1 MVYVGKSIKAR
12 ESLAYLEGSGSY
24 IDDLNPPDTLFLRI
38 IRSPYA
44 NAEIKHLDLLDAKKR
59 CPLVIS
65 SEDIKTVFENWVPVA
80 PYPGSNMVRLPVLAD
95 NAVKFV
101 GQPVAGIISGD
112 RYSAEDMDDFVSVDY
127 EPLTAV
133 TNPIDALKTG
143 SAIVHEKLGTNTC
156 VNATLGSKEIE
167 SVFEDAD
174 KIVEDDMSSHRI
186 MPNPIETRGIL
197 VRWDGSR
204 FNIWISS
211 QGTYRIRSGLA
222 SVLRTPEDNLHVY
235 QTDVGGA
242 FGSKGSTYP
251 EYVMA
256 CYASMILK
264 KPVKWIETRYEH
276 LTATHHARDIRA
288 KVKLAATSSGKIL
301 GLQAQVIAD
310 IGAYAYHLNS
320 SNGPFVG
327 TQLIGPYAIK
337 SARVE
342 VLSVYTNKTPTGP
355 YRGAGRPEAAF
366 FIERMVD
373 LLAAELKIDPVD
385 IRLRNL
391 VRYDEMPYSTPLGIT
406 LDPEDYHAIFRSSLA
421 SYQRYKEWTIAEK
434 RKGRLIGIGLSNYV
448 ELSRLDQGE
457 GASVEIKPDGRI
469 LVITGL
475 GPHGQGHSTILA
487 QLVADELQVEMDRVD
502 VIYGDSDLL
511 PQGNGT
517 FGSRSAAIGGASV
530 IEAARK
536 VRAEMFD
543 KASEL
548 MAVPREGLTF
558 DTNFIQHSH
567 TPLKLKL
574 EDLIRKYGELK
585 AFVFYKSGNIISYG
599 VHIAVAEVDRSSGR
613 VTVIKYKA
621 IDDAGRVLNPLLAE
635 GQVSGGILQGI
646 GQVLHEKMV
655 YDNQGVP
662 LIGSIGDAGVPSSGE
677 AVDIET
683 EFVEQPSNL
692 SHGVRGIGEAGPI
705 GAVPTLI
712 QAIEDAIGKRMRT
725 THAGPESILKLLQG
739 N

>member
-12 ESLAYLEGSGSY
+12 ESLIYLKGIGKF
-24 IDDLNPPDTLFLRI
+24 IDDLNPPGTLFMRV

-44 NAEIKHLDLLDAKKR
+44 NAEIKHLDLLEAKKR
-59 CPLVIS
+59 CSLVIS
-65 SEDIKTVFENWVPVA
+65 SEDIKTAFENWVPVNA
-80 PYPGSNMVRLPVLAD
+80 YPGSKSVRLPVLAEKE
-95 NAVKFV
+95 VKFV
-101 GQPVAGIISGD
+101 GQPVVAIITKD
-112 RYSAEDMDDFVSVDY
+112 RYSAEDIDDLVSVDY
-127 EPLTAV
+127 EPLTPI
-133 TNPIDALKTG
+133 TNPIDALKPG
-143 SAIVHEKLGTNTC
+143 SAIVHEQLGTNTC
-156 VNATLGSKEIE
+156 VNTTLGSNDIE
-167 SVFEDAD
+167 SVFDNAD
-174 KIVEDDMSSHRI
+174 KIVEDEISSHRI

-204 FNIWISS
+204 FNVWISS
-211 QGTYRIRSGLA
+211 QGTFRVRSGLA
-222 SVLRTPEDNLHVY
+222 SVLRVPEEKIHVI

-251 EYVMA
+251 EYVIA
-256 CYASMILK
+256 CYASMVLK

-288 KVKLAATSSGKIL
+288 KVKLAATSAGEIL
-301 GLQAQVIAD
+301 GLQARVIAD

-320 SNGPFVG
+320 SNAPFVG
-327 TQLIGPYAIK
+327 TQLIGPYRIK

-342 VLSVYTNKTPTGP
+342 VFSVYTNKTPTGP

-366 FIERMVD
+366 FIERMID
-373 LLAAELKIDPVD
+373 LLGAELRIDPAD

-391 VRYDEMPYSTPLGIT
+391 VRSDEMPYSTPLGIT
-406 LDPEDYHAIFRSSLA
+406 LDPEDYHAIFKDSLE
-421 SYQRYKEWTIAEK
+421 SYRKYKEWTQTER
-434 RKGRLIGIGLSNYV
+434 RKGRLVGVGLSNYI

-457 GASVEIKPDGRI
+457 GTSVEIKPDGRI

-487 QLVADELQVEMDRVD
+487 QLVADELRVKLDQVD
-502 VIYGDSDLL
+502 VTYGDSDLL

-517 FGSRSAAIGGASV
+517 FGSRSAAIGGASA
-530 IEAARK
+530 IEAARRVK
-536 VRAEMFD
+536 KKMID
-543 KASEL
+543 NASEV
-548 MAVPREGLTF
+548 MDVSREDLVL
-558 DTNFIQHSH
+558 DKNFIRHSH
-567 TPLKLKL
+567 KPLELKL
-574 EDLIRKYGELK
+574 EDLIRKSGELK
-585 AFVFYKSGNIISYG
+585 AFVFYKSDNIISYG
-599 VHIAVAEVDRSSGR
+599 VHIAVAEVDATSGR

-621 IDDAGRVLNPLLAE
+621 IDDAGRVLNPLIAE
-635 GQVSGGILQGI
+635 GQISGGILQGI

-655 YDNQGVP
+655 YDDQGIP

-677 AVDIET
+677 AVEIET
-683 EFVEQPSNL
+683 ELVEFPSKL

-712 QAIEDAIGKRMRT
+712 QAIEDAIGKRMRST
-725 THAGPESILKLLQG
+725 YAGPESVLKLLKG